1 MPRKKK
7 FDKTKDCVRCKVAQG
22 NIVVR
27 YAVYCKECF
36 FRLITFKFR
45 RSLEPFVNP
54 KPDGPRKTALKPA
67 GGLLVGFSGG
77 LGSTVLLD
85 LVHRCYV
92 SMDKATMP
100 TEGGRDH
107 PRHERVWKKV
117 SVCYIEVCDA
127 IPGMK
132 DNTAEIA
139 ELIARH
145 DGIEFIPVR
154 IQDAFDHDWWERVGG
169 ISGSFGL
176 DIQLTDEELL
186 VATLSNR
193 RSTSTPLQSLRSYL
207 ASLPTA
213 TALSATLQTLT
224 RLLLLHTAIDT
235 GSSHLVLGTSLTSLA
250 ISLISGVA
258 QGRGF
263 NVKEEMQE
271 EWTSDRDLNT
281 PVANDSQSNAS
292 KGKRGNNVERR
303 SKRSVRVI
311 RPLRDVGMKECAMW
325 AWWNGLKVTGKEK
338 WQWPG
343 VKQDI
348 GILTKDFIIGLEK
361 NYPST
366 VSTIVRTC
374 AKVAPKGEVAGRC
387 IMCERPVQQGIAE
400 WRSRIS
406 IRSLSQTSNV
416 ADIIQC
422 GTDPLLV
429 GRVSSASLTRCLCYA
444 CYTTLTSRSSRPIAP
459 LYPSMVKP
467 TSAALPTWANS
478 RKEIFRQALMGEE
491 QMRSVIGDFLLD
503 GL

>member
-1 MPRKKK
+1 M
-7 FDKTKDCVRCKVAQG
+7 
-22 NIVVR
+22 
-27 YAVYCKECF
+27 
-36 FRLITFKFR
+36 
-45 RSLEPFVNP
+45 
-54 KPDGPRKTALKPA
+54 
-67 GGLLVGFSGG
+67 
-77 LGSTVLLD
+77 
-85 LVHRCYV
+85 
-92 SMDKATMP
+92 
-100 TEGGRDH
+100 
-107 PRHERVWKKV
+107 
-117 SVCYIEVCDA
+117 
-127 IPGMK
+127 
-132 DNTAEIA
+132 
-139 ELIARH
+139 
-145 DGIEFIPVR
+145 
-154 IQDAFDHDWWERVGG
+154 
-169 ISGSFGL
+169 
-176 DIQLTDEELL
+176 
-186 VATLSNR
+186 ATLSNR

-348 GILTKDFIIGLEK
+348 GILTKGLSASHSLYQYMFLTILCRLHHRIREELSLDCL
-361 NYPST
+361 NYCEDVREGRT
-366 VSTIVRTC
+366 ERRGRWQVYHVRT
-374 AKVAPKGEVAGRC
+374 VRVPQTVHEDIYITEPIVS
-387 IMCERPVQQGIAE
+387 RPVQQGIAE